1 MIVAGM
7 VKLVKFIS
15 KHDTFK
21 RLAVSERNNYTC
33 TLYTIK
39 AIFCT
44 KCNDIFFTLL
54 KISSAVSH
62 LSKLQKTILV
72 ISS

>member
-21 RLAVSERNNYTC
+21 RLAVSERNNYT
-33 TLYTIK
+33 LYTIK
-39 AIFCT
+39 AIFVP
-44 KCNDIFFTLL
+44 NVMISFALL

>member
-21 RLAVSERNNYTC
+21 RLAVSERNNYT
-33 TLYTIK
+33 LYTIK
-39 AIFCT
+39 AIVVP

>member
-21 RLAVSERNNYTC
+21 RLAISERNNY

-39 AIFCT
+39 AIFVP
-44 KCNDIFFTLL
+44 NVM
-54 KISSAVSH
+54 ISSAVYH

>member
-1 MIVAGM
+1 MIVAWM

-21 RLAVSERNNYTC
+21 KLAISERNNY

-39 AIFCT
+39 AIFVP
-44 KCNDIFFTLL
+44 NVMIFF
-54 KISSAVSH
+54 SH
-62 LSKLQKTILV
+62 C
-72 ISS
+72 

>member
-21 RLAVSERNNYTC
+21 RLAVSERNIY

-39 AIFCT
+39 AIFVP
-44 KCNDIFFTLL
+44 NVDIFFTLL